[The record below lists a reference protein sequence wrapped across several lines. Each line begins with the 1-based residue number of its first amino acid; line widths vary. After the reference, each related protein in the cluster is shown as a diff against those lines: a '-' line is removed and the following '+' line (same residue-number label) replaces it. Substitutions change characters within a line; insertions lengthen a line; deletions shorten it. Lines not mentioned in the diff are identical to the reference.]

1 MKVSLNWLKEYVE
14 VDLPAAELAG
24 RLTMAGN
31 EVGGMEIIG
40 GNWEHVVI
48 GRIEAIAAHPNAD
61 RLRLTTVDLG
71 TERPTVVCGA
81 PNLNIGDK
89 VAFARVGAR
98 LIDPRSGET
107 FCLKSARI
115 RGVESAGMVCSEREL
130 GISDDYEGI
139 IVLPAEAPLGMPL
152 ADYMGDT
159 VLDLEVTPN
168 RPDCLSVIGIA
179 REAAALTGREVR
191 LPGVS
196 YEEAGPSIDGQ
207 ISVEIKDPDLCPRYC
222 ASLVSGIKVAPSPRW
237 MQERL
242 LAAGMRPISNIV
254 DITNYVMMEYAQ
266 PLHAFDYRKIRG
278 QKIIVRRAT
287 AGETMVSLDGEE
299 RNLSPDMLL
308 IADEERAVAIAG
320 VMGGANSEVTE
331 ETTQILLE
339 AASFNPASIHYT
351 GRTLRLPSEACMRFE
366 RGISAEMALP
376 ALKRAT
382 QLFTE
387 LAGAKAAR
395 GVVDVYPG
403 RRRREPIL
411 LVLPRLNSLLGVELG
426 SEQVVA
432 TLVSLGFECKQAE
445 KAGEVRVSAP
455 YWRSD
460 ISEPVDLIE
469 EVARIIGYDKIPAAL
484 LSHPQPVQDPEPIF
498 GLKRQVRHSLAG
510 YGFQDVVAYSLV
522 SLEMLSRLSGGAR
535 PLEPTPLRL
544 ANPVTVEQE
553 YLRTSLRAGL
563 LSALWSNQKHEDGGI
578 RLSELGRVYL
588 PQERDL
594 PDEREMLCAVMS
606 GRRFADSWHK
616 GNEPL
621 DFFDARGVVEG
632 LLGRLG
638 VVATFAR
645 SEDGGLHPG
654 RQAMVTVAEQG
665 VGVVGE
671 VHPQVLGAFDISG
684 AAYIL
689 EIDLTALLPVA
700 VAYNRFQPIK
710 RFPAVVRDIALVVDS
725 SVTHQRV
732 RDIIKRFPL
741 VGAVTL
747 FDVYAGQPV
756 PPGKK
761 SLAYRITFQSP
772 AHTLTEEEVSKVQ
785 EQVVGKLSSELG
797 AVLRA

>member
-14 VDLPAAELAG
+14 ADLPASELAG

-31 EVGGMEIIG
+31 EVGGMKVIG

-48 GRIEAIAAHPNAD
+48 GQIVAVAAHPNAD

-71 TERPTVVCGA
+71 TERATVVCGA

-98 LIDPRSGET
+98 LIDPRSGEA

-159 VLDLEVTPN
+159 ILDLEVTPN

-191 LPGVS
+191 LPELR
-196 YEEAGPSIDGQ
+196 YQEAGPSIDGQ
-207 ISVEIKDPDLCPRYC
+207 ISVEIEDPDLCPRYC

-242 LAAGMRPISNIV
+242 LAAGMRHISNIV
-254 DITNYVMMEYAQ
+254 DITNYVMMEYGQ
-266 PLHAFDYRKIRG
+266 PLHAFDYQKIRG

-299 RNLSPDMLL
+299 RKLSPDMLL
-308 IADEERAVAIAG
+308 IADEGRAVAIAG

-403 RRRREPIL
+403 RRRREPVL
-411 LVLPRLNSLLGVELG
+411 LVLSKLNSLLGVELG

-432 TLVSLGFECKQAE
+432 TLISLGFECKGAE
-445 KAGEVRVSAP
+445 KAGEVRVTAP

-460 ISEPVDLIE
+460 ISESVDLIE
-469 EVARIIGYDKIPAAL
+469 EVARIIGYDKIPTTL
-484 LSHPQPVQDPEPIF
+484 LGHPQPMQDTEPVF

-510 YGFQDVVAYSLV
+510 YGFQDVVAYSLL
-522 SLEMLSRLSGGAR
+522 SLEMLNKLSGR
-535 PLEPTPLRL
+535 PAPLRL

-588 PQERDL
+588 PRERDL
-594 PDEREMLCAVMS
+594 PDEPEMLCAVMS

-616 GNEPL
+616 GNELL
-621 DFFDARGVVEG
+621 DFFDAKGVVEG
-632 LLGRLG
+632 VLGQLG
-638 VVATFAR
+638 VVATFAP

-654 RQAMVTVAEQG
+654 RQAMVMVAEQA

-671 VHPQVLGAFDISG
+671 VNPQVLGAFDISG
-684 AAYIL
+684 TAYIL
-689 EIDLTALLPVA
+689 EIDLTALLSLTTG
-700 VAYNRFQPIK
+700 YNRFQPIM
-710 RFPAVVRDIALVVDS
+710 RFPSVVRDIALVVDG

-732 RDIIKRFPL
+732 RDIIKGFPL
-741 VGAVTL
+741 VEAVTV
-747 FDVYAGQPV
+747 FDVYSGQPV
-756 PPGKK
+756 PSGKK

-785 EQVVGKLSSELG
+785 EQVLGKLASELG